1 MIFLV
6 EFGIDKH
13 SQIFQRLQFFVVFEK
28 FARVYLFQ
36 IALEIIWLP
45 IHIIYF
51 RNICLVSLAKF
62 RLNATGRVHKRER
75 FQSCMHIPDIES
87 FMYLYRVMLESKW

>member
-45 IHIIYF
+45 IQNNTD
-51 RNICLVSLAKF
+51 RAGV
-62 RLNATGRVHKRER
+62 E
-75 FQSCMHIPDIES
+75 
-87 FMYLYRVMLESKW
+87 